1 MADPQ
6 RPAFFEGQVLAASD
20 LAAIVDH
27 DRTHAARHDRYLHDW
42 GIAEG
47 LTLTTEPRSDPD
59 TNATFVAVI
68 LQPGM
73 AVDGTGREVLV
84 TSSVPLSEALFQE
97 VNGAEPTTDEP
108 YPVFLAGLDRDPA
121 STPVG
126 PDTCATGGQHSR
138 IDESYQILFG
148 RLGDERLVAEQ
159 RAPAITD

>member
-59 TNATFVAVI
+59 TNATFVAVT

-73 AVDGTGREVLV
+73 AVDGTRRGGLV
-84 TSSVPLSEALFQE
+84 TPSGPPSGALFPE
-97 VNGAEPTTDEP
+97 VKRAPPPTGQP
-108 YPVFLAGLDRDPA
+108 SPA
-121 STPVG
+121 FPAG
-126 PDTCATGGQHSR
+126 PDR
-138 IDESYQILFG
+138 
-148 RLGDERLVAEQ
+148 
-159 RAPAITD
+159 